1 MAETQSTMPQAAEM
15 PKQSDVSS
23 DPWPDA
29 SKPLQFKVQ
38 YGRTAA
44 DLKRPAESTVN
55 ELKTEVEKIFGV
67 PSNRQKLMFKG
78 MGLKN
83 DDYSLEKVGVKTG
96 AKILLIG
103 SKAEDAA
110 VAAAP
115 KDTGTDLKWDEPTAK
130 EEPISKQTQHAK
142 VLAKGR
148 PEDGLPG
155 IKDRQV
161 PLQEH
166 QNMIPGLLNS
176 QGSKVR
182 LTFRPELQQLWVG
195 SATSTQKVPYG
206 SISKIESYPIEGEEE
221 YSILALHLGS
231 GGTSKY
237 WLYYVPSQYVAAIKV
252 RIIGVMALI

>member
-83 DDYSLEKVGVKTG
+83 DDYSLEKVGLG
-96 AKILLIG
+96 CILRLCHAIG
-103 SKAEDAA
+103 QLSVTSCVEHGSMLCALCPFAHLVGSSA
-110 VAAAP
+110 CPPA
-115 KDTGTDLKWDEPTAK
+115 
-130 EEPISKQTQHAK
+130 
-142 VLAKGR
+142 
-148 PEDGLPG
+148 LPCCQRL
-155 IKDRQV
+155 D
-161 PLQEH
+161 PLQCRSE
-166 QNMIPGLLNS
+166 
-176 QGSKVR
+176 
-182 LTFRPELQQLWVG
+182 
-195 SATSTQKVPYG
+195 
-206 SISKIESYPIEGEEE
+206 
-221 YSILALHLGS
+221 
-231 GGTSKY
+231 
-237 WLYYVPSQYVAAIKV
+237 
-252 RIIGVMALI
+252 